1 VSIFWSILDVAFT
14 VAFVVL
20 IPLVI
25 WQTIEQRRLRKN
37 LEGMEP
43 AEVVESVRMMV
54 KMMVPSMTK
63 ALAALQQVEHSRR

>member
-1 VSIFWSILDVAFT
+1 
-14 VAFVVL
+14 
-20 IPLVI
+20 
-25 WQTIEQRRLRKN
+25 
-37 LEGMEP
+37 MEP